1 MLQLGDSAA
10 RLLPSLGGH
19 KNSISIARFGATYG
33 RFVGFVVSLGH
44 SVLVVFEKQIM
55 SAILLSKNYK
65 QLTFLFLSEHPA
77 G

>member
-10 RLLPSLGGH
+10 WLLPSLGGH
-19 KNSISIARFGATYG
+19 KNSISIAWFGAMYG
-33 RFVGFVVSLGH
+33 RFVGFVVSSGH
-44 SVLVVFEKQIM
+44 SVFVVFEKQTT
-55 SAILLSKNYK
+55 SAILLSINYE

>member
-1 MLQLGDSAA
+1 MLQLGDSVVW
-10 RLLPSLGGH
+10 LLPSLCRH

-33 RFVGFVVSLGH
+33 WFVGFVVSLGH
-44 SVLVVFEKQIM
+44 AVLVVFEKQTT
-55 SAILLSKNYK
+55 SAILLPINYE